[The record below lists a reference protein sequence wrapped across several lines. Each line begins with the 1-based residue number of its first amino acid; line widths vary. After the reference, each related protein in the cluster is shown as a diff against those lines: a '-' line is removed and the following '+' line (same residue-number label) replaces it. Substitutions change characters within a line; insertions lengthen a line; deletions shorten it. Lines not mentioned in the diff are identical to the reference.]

1 VSASDFF
8 NRWSRRKA
16 GTEQQESPS
25 PAAPVAA
32 ESAQSTAHM
41 TVPSSTMDAPEAD
54 LAPARRQAPTLAD
67 VEQLTPDSDFSSF
80 VAQGVDEDVKRS
92 ALKKLFADPHFN
104 RMDGLDTYID
114 DYSKPD
120 PIPPAML
127 AALNHA
133 KGLLDTAATDANPE
147 QVQPAVPS
155 AAEAKT
161 ATAPDTDPPTDDP
174 HDD

>member
-8 NRWSRRKA
+8 SRWSRRKA
-16 GTEQQESPS
+16 GAEQQEPPS
-25 PAAPVAA
+25 PAAPANAA
-32 ESAQSTAHM
+32 SAASAASVERTAPPL
-41 TVPSSTMDAPEAD
+41 TATAPEAD
-54 LAPARRQAPTLAD
+54 RRPATPPAPTLAD
-67 VEQLTPDSDFSSF
+67 VEQLTPDSDFSAF

-92 ALKKLFADPHFN
+92 ALKKLFTDPHFN

-133 KGLLDTAATDANPE
+133 KGLLEPE
-147 QVQPAVPS
+147 PTPGPEP
-155 AAEAKT
+155 EAGQ
-161 ATAPDTDPPTDDP
+161 ATAPAADLPTDDP